1 MKNAYIALWTE
12 EAVRNVEIFNGTDL
26 NDPDAIYDDTMWDLV
41 EDAEV
46 FIGIFEGE
54 DEEEVLN
61 RVVSEKNT
69 SEDCIRLISL
79 NTYIDDKLKES
90 RKNV

>member
-79 NTYIDDKLKES
+79 NTYIDDKLKEN